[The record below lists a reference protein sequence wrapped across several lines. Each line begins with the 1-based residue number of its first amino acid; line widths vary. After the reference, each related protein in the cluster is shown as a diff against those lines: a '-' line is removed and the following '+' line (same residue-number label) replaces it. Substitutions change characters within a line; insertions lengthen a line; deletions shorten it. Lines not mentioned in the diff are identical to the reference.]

1 MVGNSEQYCQLRF
14 YSHQFFLLQYKE
26 PQWLSYLPVVLILFQ
41 MSVTQLWIPAAF
53 LSILML
59 QSASS
64 QMCEMPLKAAFMQI
78 TDTTFPADSK
88 QLDSDLTYYRQVLKF
103 TEDEIDREREA
114 AIRYFNRT
122 FGLDFSNIEPDEQ
135 GQRVL
140 GNATFRPV
148 VFPYNATLVYNRWL
162 VNGNSK
168 SRCYKM
174 GDGGFQVAFNGSVRL
189 GGEFGGSEEKYG
201 FAHESVL
208 YGRDYIYDACAQ
220 QGILL
225 QTESMSPIRVV
236 DGWIILAFR
245 IRNRQLGEGMTWGV
259 SRVTPVNPTT
269 LRYES
274 RQVYSFV

>member
-1 MVGNSEQYCQLRF
+1 MVVIFTVALNQ
-14 YSHQFFLLQYKE
+14 
-26 PQWLSYLPVVLILFQ
+26 FQ
-41 MSVTQLWIPAAF
+41 MATIQLWIPVAF

-64 QMCEMPLKAAFMQI
+64 QMCDPAYQASFMQI
-78 TDTTFPADSK
+78 TDTTFPATST
-88 QLDSDLTYYRQVLKF
+88 QLDADLTYYRQVLRF

-114 AIRYFNRT
+114 AISFFNRR

-174 GDGGFQVAFNGSVRL
+174 GDGGFQAMFNGRVRL
-189 GGEFGGSEEKYG
+189 GGEFGGSEGAYG
-201 FAHESVL
+201 FASESVL

-225 QTESMSPIRVV
+225 QTESITPIRVV
-236 DGWIILAFR
+236 DGWIVLSFR

-274 RQVYSFV
+274 RQVYSF